1 MHTSTFVLNESG
13 RDFVVGDVHGC
24 FRTLERALIAI
35 TFDPNLDRLFGVG
48 DLVNRGPH
56 SEEALGWLEQRF
68 EAVVLGNHD
77 RSVLSWF
84 RAKPAKLRS
93 RPPAESKWLLGLSSR
108 EHRSWRAALGSMPLA
123 ITIETAYGP
132 VGVVHAEAPHHSWAE
147 SLRRLETASP
157 SVVDDVV
164 LGFASP
170 EESRRH
176 RSRAVAGL
184 RALVHGHKSVEH
196 VECVANRWNIDTGAG
211 IPHLNRLSL
220 VEVNTPEF
228 RTRTFDIDESS

>member
-24 FRTLERALIAI
+24 FRTLER
-35 TFDPNLDRLFGVG
+35 DHVRSEPRPLFGVG

-56 SEEALGWLEQRF
+56 SEEALGWIEQRF
-68 EAVVLGNHD
+68 DAVVLGNHD

-84 RAKPAKLRS
+84 RAKRGAP
-93 RPPAESKWLLGLSSR
+93 PPAESEWLFGLSSR
-108 EHRSWRAALGSMPLA
+108 EHRRWRAALGSMPLA

-170 EESRRH
+170 EASRRH

-184 RALVHGHKSVEH
+184 RALVLGHEPVQH

-220 VEVNTPEF
+220 VEVNTSEF

>member
-1 MHTSTFVLNESG
+1 MHTSAFVLNESG

-24 FRTLERALIAI
+24 FRTLERALSAI

-56 SEEALGWLEQRF
+56 SEAALRWLEQRF
-68 EAVVLGNHD
+68 DAVVLGNHD
-77 RSVLSWF
+77 RAVLNWF
-84 RAKPAKLRS
+84 RAKRGAPR
-93 RPPAESKWLLGLSSR
+93 PAESEWLLGLSSR
-108 EHRSWRAALGSMPLA
+108 EHRRWRAALGSMPLA

-170 EESRRH
+170 RP
-176 RSRAVAGL
+176 AVG
-184 RALVHGHKSVEH
+184 
-196 VECVANRWNIDTGAG
+196 TGAAPWRGCVRSCSG
-211 IPHLNRLSL
+211 ISPSSMSSASPTAGTS
-220 VEVNTPEF
+220 TPGRAF
-228 RTRTFDIDESS
+228 RTSTVSASLR